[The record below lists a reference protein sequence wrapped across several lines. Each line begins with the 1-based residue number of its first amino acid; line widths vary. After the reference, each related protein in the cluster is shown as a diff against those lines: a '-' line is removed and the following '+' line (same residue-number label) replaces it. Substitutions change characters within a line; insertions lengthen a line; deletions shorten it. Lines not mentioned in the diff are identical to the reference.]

1 MPYIRTRYP
10 GAQPFSDD
18 EFSRKLF
25 FGRDQAAT
33 ALTDQILANR
43 MVVVYAK
50 SGLGKT
56 SLLNAGVAPRLRDDR
71 YLPLFVRVNDV
82 EQGPFASVLDGI
94 RSEAER
100 QRVEYV
106 PGAAGSLWNFFKT
119 VEFWQ
124 DDLLLTPVLILDQ
137 FEELFTLQPEQ
148 ARESFLNELSYLVRG
163 VRPSSA
169 LDTDRALGEAPPPLR
184 VVLSLREDFLGFLE
198 EASDHIPQILDY
210 RFRLAPLNLQAA
222 ADAITGPAS
231 LEDPSLV
238 TKPFRFDG
246 DAITHILDHLSRRRT
261 KSTAQTTRYVEPFQL
276 QLVCRRI
283 EEIVAE
289 RQRGSSAEIAIG
301 MKDIGGEAGIRETL
315 RNFYISSVDALPT
328 KRVRRAVRRLCEEFL
343 ISPEGRRLSLEE
355 IEIQKQLN
363 LSTEILR
370 LLVTK
375 RLLRSENRSDSI
387 YYELSH
393 DALIEP
399 VLATRRREAL
409 LFGWL
414 GLGVSSTGFGLVS
427 LGVLYNIVYAIQRP
441 ITPEW
446 INNLLGIP
454 FLASFGILLL
464 VLSRK
469 NLRTLRR
476 YRPRTPDELADTLV
490 AGQSRMSIS
499 YGIVGILMGSYILV
513 LALFLGAGLTGNIL
527 NAYMGNLAHT
537 DPFSAH
543 FRQSISKMGL
553 GLDTISYIIAV
564 PVVVLFGVRLLC
576 WGIRRLLQ
584 APLIVHPQPTEVS
597 PRTLVFSH
605 LALIAASIVL
615 LAAVF
620 LAGTELVKIGCAY
633 HLQGPLPD
641 LVSLNWFN
649 FLDYDCQ
656 KYYRTGYPLNE
667 LFHTLLFVVA
677 FIIAATLLFPR
688 RLGVTRA
695 PLQQARSD
703 SGF

>member
-1 MPYIRTRYP
+1 MPDIRTRYP

-18 EFSRKLF
+18 EFSRKMF
-25 FGRDQAAT
+25 FGRDQAST
-33 ALTDQILANR
+33 TLTDQILANR

-56 SLLNAGVAPRLRDDR
+56 SLLSAGVAPRLREDR

-82 EQGPFASVLDGI
+82 ERSPFASVLDGI
-94 RSEAER
+94 RLEAER
-100 QRVEYV
+100 QGVEYV
-106 PGAAGSLWNFFKT
+106 PGATGSLWSFFKT
-119 VEFWQ
+119 VEFWRG
-124 DDLLLTPVLILDQ
+124 DLLLTPVLILDQ

-148 ARESFLNELSYLVRG
+148 ARQSFLNELGYLVRG

-169 LDTDRALGEAPPPLR
+169 PDTDRALGEEPPPLR
-184 VVLSLREDFLGFLE
+184 IVLSLREDFLGFLE
-198 EASDHIPQILDY
+198 EASDHIPQILDH
-210 RFRLAPLNLQAA
+210 RFRLAPLSLPAA

-231 LEDPSLV
+231 IDDPGFA

-246 DAITHILDHLSRRRT
+246 DAITEILDYLSRRRT
-261 KSTAQTTRYVEPFQL
+261 KSNVQTTRYVEPFQL

-289 RQRGSSAEIAIG
+289 RQRTSSAETAIG

-315 RNFYISSVDALPT
+315 RNFYTNSVDALPT
-328 KRVRRAVRRLCEEFL
+328 KRVRRASRHLCEQFL

-355 IEIQKQLN
+355 MEIRKQLN
-363 LSTEILR
+363 LSPEILR
-370 LLVTK
+370 LLVTR
-375 RLLRSENRSDSI
+375 RLLRSENRSDSS

-399 VLATRRREAL
+399 ILTTRRRKAL

-414 GLGVSSTGFGLVS
+414 GLGISSIGLIVIS
-427 LGVLYNIVYAIQRP
+427 IGVIYNVVYAIQQP
-441 ITPEW
+441 VTPEW

-454 FLASFGILLL
+454 FLASLGIVLLL
-464 VLSRK
+464 LGRR
-469 NLRTLRR
+469 NLRTLQR

-490 AGQSRMSIS
+490 ADQSRSIS
-499 YGIVGILMGSYILV
+499 YGAIGILMGGYILFST
-513 LALFLGAGLTGNIL
+513 LFLGAALTGNII
-527 NAYMGNLAHT
+527 NAYRGNLAHI

-543 FRQSISKMGL
+543 FRQSISEMGL
-553 GLDTISYIIAV
+553 GLDTIAYIISV
-564 PVVVLFGVRLLC
+564 PVVLLFGVRLLR

-584 APLIVHPQPTEVS
+584 TPLIVRPQPTEVS
-597 PRTLVFSH
+597 PRTLAFSD
-605 LALIAASIVL
+605 LALIASPIVL

-633 HLQGPLPD
+633 YLQGLLPK
-641 LVSLNWFN
+641 LVPLNWFN

-656 KYYRTGYPLNE
+656 KYYRTGYPRYA
-667 LFHTLLFVVA
+667 LFYTLTFVVA
-677 FIIAATLLFPR
+677 LIAEATLLVVR
-688 RLGVTRA
+688 TLSVTRA
-695 PLQQARSD
+695 LLRQARSQYR
-703 SGF
+703 F

>member
-10 GAQPFSDD
+10 GAQPFFDN

-25 FGRDQAAT
+25 FGRDQAST

-71 YLPLFVRVNDV
+71 YLPLFVRVSDV
-82 EQGPFASVLDGI
+82 ERGPFASVLDGI

-100 QRVEYV
+100 QRIEYV
-106 PGAAGSLWNFFKT
+106 PGASGSLWSFFKT
-119 VEFWQ
+119 VEFWRG
-124 DDLLLTPVLILDQ
+124 DLLLTPVLLLDQ

-148 ARESFLNELSYLVRG
+148 ARELFLNELSYLVRG

-169 LDTDRALGEAPPPLR
+169 PDADRALDEEPPPLR
-184 VVLSLREDFLGFLE
+184 IVLSLREDFLGFLE
-198 EASDHIPQILDY
+198 EASDHIPQIFDH

-231 LEDPSLV
+231 VEDPGLA

-246 DAITHILDHLSRRRT
+246 DTVADILDYLSRRRT
-261 KSTAQTTRYVEPFQL
+261 KSIAQTTRYVEPFQL
-276 QLVCRRI
+276 QLVCGRI

-289 RQRGSSAEIAIG
+289 RQRASPAEIAIG

-315 RNFYISSVDALPT
+315 RNFYTSSVNALPT
-328 KRVRRAVRRLCEEFL
+328 KRVRRAVRRLCEQFL

-355 IEIQKQLN
+355 MEIRKQLN
-363 LSTEILR
+363 LPTETLH
-370 LLVTK
+370 LLVTR
-375 RLLRSENRSDSI
+375 RLLRSENRSDSS

-399 VLATRRREAL
+399 VLATRRWKAL

-414 GLGVSSTGFGLVS
+414 GLGISSIGLTVLS
-427 LGVLYNIVYAIQRP
+427 IGVIYNVIYAIQQP
-441 ITPEW
+441 VTPEW
-446 INNLLGIP
+446 INNLIGMP
-454 FLASFGILLL
+454 FLASLGIVLLS
-464 VLSRK
+464 LSRR
-469 NLRTLRR
+469 NLRTLWR

-490 AGQSRMSIS
+490 ASQSRMGIS
-499 YGIVGILMGSYILV
+499 YGAIGILMGGYILL
-513 LALFLGAGLTGNIL
+513 LALFLGAALTGNIL
-527 NAYMGNLAHT
+527 NAYIGNLAHA

-543 FRQSISKMGL
+543 FRQSISEIGL
-553 GLDTISYIIAV
+553 GLDTIAYIISV
-564 PVVVLFGVRLLC
+564 PVVLLFGVRLLR

-584 APLIVHPQPTEVS
+584 TPLIVRPQPTEVS
-597 PRTLVFSH
+597 PRTFAFSD
-605 LALIAASIVL
+605 LALIVGPIVL

-633 HLQGPLPD
+633 HLQAPLPD
-641 LVSLNWFN
+641 WVLLNWFN

-656 KYYRTGYPLNE
+656 KYYRTGYPRDA
-667 LFHTLLFVVA
+667 LLYMLTFVVA
-677 FIIAATLLFPR
+677 LIAEATLLFAH
-688 RLGVTRA
+688 RLSRHYT
-695 PLQQARSD
+695 
-703 SGF
+703 

>member
-1 MPYIRTRYP
+1 MSYTRTRYP
-10 GAQPFSDD
+10 GAQPFSDN

-25 FGRDQAAT
+25 FGRDQAST

-106 PGAAGSLWNFFKT
+106 PGAAGSLWSFFKT

-124 DDLLLTPVLILDQ
+124 GDLLLTPVLILDQ

-169 LDTDRALGEAPPPLR
+169 PDTDRALGEEPPPLR
-184 VVLSLREDFLGFLE
+184 IVLSLREDFLGFLE
-198 EASDHIPQILDY
+198 EASDHIPQILDH

-231 LEDPSLV
+231 LEDPGLA

-246 DAITHILDHLSRRRT
+246 NAITDILDHLSRRKT
-261 KSTAQTTRYVEPFQL
+261 KPMAQPTRYVEPFQL

-301 MKDIGGEAGIRETL
+301 IKDIGGEAGIRETL
-315 RNFYISSVDALPT
+315 RNFYTNSVDALPT
-328 KRVRRAVRRLCEEFL
+328 KRVRRAARRLCEQFL

-355 IEIQKQLN
+355 TEIQKQLN
-363 LSTEILR
+363 LSPDILH
-370 LLVTK
+370 LLVTR
-375 RLLRSENRSDSI
+375 RLLRSENRSDSS

-409 LFGWL
+409 LYGWL
-414 GLGVSSTGFGLVS
+414 GLGISSVGLGLVS
-427 LGVLYNIVYAIQRP
+427 IGVIYNIVYAIQRP

-454 FLASFGILLL
+454 FLASFGIILLAL
-464 VLSRK
+464 CRR

-476 YRPRTPDELADTLV
+476 YRPRTPDEIADALV
-490 AGQSRMSIS
+490 AGQSRVSIS
-499 YGIVGILMGSYILV
+499 YGAIAILMGGYILF
-513 LALFLGAGLTGNIL
+513 LAIFLGAALTGSIL
-527 NAYMGNLAHT
+527 NAYMGNLAHA

-543 FRQSISKMGL
+543 FRQSISEMGL
-553 GLDTISYIIAV
+553 GLDTIAYIISV
-564 PVVVLFGVRLLC
+564 PVVMLFGARLLL
-576 WGIRRLLQ
+576 WGIRRLVQ

-597 PRTLVFSH
+597 PRTFVSSG

-620 LAGTELVKIGCAY
+620 LAGTELVKISCAY

-641 LVSLNWFN
+641 LVRLNWFN

-656 KYYRTGYPLNE
+656 KYYLTGYPRDA
-667 LFHTLLFVVA
+667 LFYTFPFVVA
-677 FIIAATLLFPR
+677 LIVEATLLFAR
-688 RLGVTRA
+688 RLSIMQA
-695 PLQQARSD
+695 LLQQARS
-703 SGF
+703 

>member
-1 MPYIRTRYP
+1 MSYTRTRYP
-10 GAQPFSDD
+10 GAQPFSDN

-25 FGRDQAAT
+25 FGRDQAST

-106 PGAAGSLWNFFKT
+106 PGTAGSLWSFFKT

-124 DDLLLTPVLILDQ
+124 GDLLLTPVLILDQ

-169 LDTDRALGEAPPPLR
+169 PDTDRALGEEPPPLR
-184 VVLSLREDFLGFLE
+184 IVLSLREDFLGFLE
-198 EASDHIPQILDY
+198 EASDHIPQILDH

-231 LEDPSLV
+231 LEDPGLA

-246 DAITHILDHLSRRRT
+246 NAITDILDHLSRRKT
-261 KSTAQTTRYVEPFQL
+261 KPMAQPTRYVEPFQL

-301 MKDIGGEAGIRETL
+301 IKDIGGEAGIRETL
-315 RNFYISSVDALPT
+315 RNFYTSSVDALPT
-328 KRVRRAVRRLCEEFL
+328 KRVRRAARRLCEQFL

-355 IEIQKQLN
+355 TEIQKQLN
-363 LSTEILR
+363 LSPDILR
-370 LLVTK
+370 LLVTR
-375 RLLRSENRSDSI
+375 RLLRSENRSDSS

-409 LFGWL
+409 LYGWL
-414 GLGVSSTGFGLVS
+414 GLGISSIG
-427 LGVLYNIVYAIQRP
+427 LGVSQHR
-441 ITPEW
+441 
-446 INNLLGIP
+446 
-454 FLASFGILLL
+454 
-464 VLSRK
+464 
-469 NLRTLRR
+469 
-476 YRPRTPDELADTLV
+476 
-490 AGQSRMSIS
+490 
-499 YGIVGILMGSYILV
+499 
-513 LALFLGAGLTGNIL
+513 
-527 NAYMGNLAHT
+527 
-537 DPFSAH
+537 
-543 FRQSISKMGL
+543 
-553 GLDTISYIIAV
+553 
-564 PVVVLFGVRLLC
+564 C
-576 WGIRRLLQ
+576 
-584 APLIVHPQPTEVS
+584 
-597 PRTLVFSH
+597 
-605 LALIAASIVL
+605 
-615 LAAVF
+615 
-620 LAGTELVKIGCAY
+620 
-633 HLQGPLPD
+633 HLQ
-641 LVSLNWFN
+641 
-649 FLDYDCQ
+649 
-656 KYYRTGYPLNE
+656 YRLCYS
-667 LFHTLLFVVA
+667 
-677 FIIAATLLFPR
+677 AANN
-688 RLGVTRA
+688 TRM
-695 PLQQARSD
+695 D
-703 SGF
+703 K

>member
-1 MPYIRTRYP
+1 MSYIRTRYP
-10 GAQPFSDD
+10 GAQPFSDN

-25 FGRDQAAT
+25 FGRDQAST

-71 YLPLFVRVNDV
+71 YLPLFIRVNDV

-94 RSEAER
+94 RSETER

-106 PGAAGSLWNFFKT
+106 PGAAGSLWSFFKT

-124 DDLLLTPVLILDQ
+124 GDLLLTPVLILDQ

-169 LDTDRALGEAPPPLR
+169 PETDRTLGEAPPPLR
-184 VVLSLREDFLGFLE
+184 IVLSLREDFLGFLE
-198 EASDHIPQILDY
+198 EASDHIPQILDH

-231 LEDPSLV
+231 LEDPGLA

-246 DAITHILDHLSRRRT
+246 NAITDILDHLSRRKT
-261 KSTAQTTRYVEPFQL
+261 KPMAQPTRYVEPFQL

-301 MKDIGGEAGIRETL
+301 IKDIGGEAGIRETL
-315 RNFYISSVDALPT
+315 RNFYTSSVDALPT
-328 KRVRRAVRRLCEEFL
+328 KRVRRAARRLCEQFL

-355 IEIQKQLN
+355 TEIQKQLN
-363 LSTEILR
+363 LSPDILR
-370 LLVTK
+370 FLVTR
-375 RLLRSENRSDSI
+375 RLLRSENRSDSS

-409 LFGWL
+409 LYGWL
-414 GLGVSSTGFGLVS
+414 GLGISSVGLGLVS
-427 LGVLYNIVYAIQRP
+427 IGVIYNIVYAIQQP

-446 INNLLGIP
+446 VNNLLGIP
-454 FLASFGILLL
+454 FLASFGIILLAL
-464 VLSRK
+464 CRR

-476 YRPRTPDELADTLV
+476 YRPRMPDEIADALV
-490 AGQSRMSIS
+490 AGQSRVSIS
-499 YGIVGILMGSYILV
+499 YSAIAILMGGYILF
-513 LALFLGAGLTGNIL
+513 LAIFLGAALTRSIL
-527 NAYMGNLAHT
+527 NAYMGNLAHA

-543 FRQSISKMGL
+543 FRQSISQMGL
-553 GLDTISYIIAV
+553 GLDTIAYIISV
-564 PVVVLFGVRLLC
+564 PVVMLFGARLLLL
-576 WGIRRLLQ
+576 GIRRLVQ

-597 PRTLVFSH
+597 PRTFVSSG

-615 LAAVF
+615 LAAVL

-641 LVSLNWFN
+641 MVRLNCFN

-656 KYYRTGYPLNE
+656 EYYRTGYPRNA
-667 LFHTLLFVVA
+667 LFSTLPFIVA
-677 FIIAATLLFPR
+677 LIVEATLLFAR
-688 RLGVTRA
+688 RLSIMQA
-695 PLQQARSD
+695 LLQQARS
-703 SGF
+703 